1 MKLCRYSRNSIRI
14 AGLHADFLAQSC
26 IAVFAFLRCDKCI
39 NITFL
44 RVSNINAYSMYHFLV
59 GISDSL
65 VNSLVEKVR
74 RGGANVELKGK
85 YIEMMPDELRY
96 FLLPQTIATLSMN

>member
-1 MKLCRYSRNSIRI
+1 
-14 AGLHADFLAQSC
+14 
-26 IAVFAFLRCDKCI
+26 
-39 NITFL
+39 
-44 RVSNINAYSMYHFLV
+44 MYHFLV